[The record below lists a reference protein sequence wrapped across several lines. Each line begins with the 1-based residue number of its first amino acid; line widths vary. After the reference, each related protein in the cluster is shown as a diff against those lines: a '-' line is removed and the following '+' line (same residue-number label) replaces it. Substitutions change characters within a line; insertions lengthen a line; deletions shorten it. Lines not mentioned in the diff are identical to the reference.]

1 MLIQILLYLLRSTY
15 FKITVLLVLRD
26 TSFYLLLDGKRVD
39 FFCNPRN
46 RSNQLVHEGVGNIL
60 PLISDFIKDA
70 FCFNRLHCSLKMQ
83 KLLLPINLEN
93 AKVLNLLFYS
103 FYFIANATATNYA
116 TEIMCLECCMC
127 KSN

>member
-1 MLIQILLYLLRSTY
+1 MHFVSSACIE
-15 FKITVLLVLRD
+15 
-26 TSFYLLLDGKRVD
+26 SF
-39 FFCNPRN
+39 
-46 RSNQLVHEGVGNIL
+46 
-60 PLISDFIKDA
+60 
-70 FCFNRLHCSLKMQ
+70 KMQ

>member
-1 MLIQILLYLLRSTY
+1 MDLHLNHKSLHLRMITRYVDTNTIILTAIYY

-60 PLISDFIKDA
+60 PLISVI
-70 FCFNRLHCSLKMQ
+70 S
-83 KLLLPINLEN
+83 
-93 AKVLNLLFYS
+93 
-103 FYFIANATATNYA
+103 
-116 TEIMCLECCMC
+116 
-127 KSN
+127 

>member
-1 MLIQILLYLLRSTY
+1 MDLHLNHKSLHLRMITRYVDTNTIILTPIYAYY

-70 FCFNRLHCSLKMQ
+70 FCFKRLH
-83 KLLLPINLEN
+83 
-93 AKVLNLLFYS
+93 
-103 FYFIANATATNYA
+103 
-116 TEIMCLECCMC
+116 
-127 KSN
+127 